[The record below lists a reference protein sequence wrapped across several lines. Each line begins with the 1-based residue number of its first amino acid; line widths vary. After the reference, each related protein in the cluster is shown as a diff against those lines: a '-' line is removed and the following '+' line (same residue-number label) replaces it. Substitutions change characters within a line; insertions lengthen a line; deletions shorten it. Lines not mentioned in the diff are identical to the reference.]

1 MDLIERTLSK
11 EVHFYTF
18 DELGPFQNKLYFYLF
33 QNLEALLFQKC
44 FILSKG
50 HLKLRLWKMIYEHVI
65 FSQKNPLPA
74 SITKGKYFY
83 ICFWHLSGQVQKV
96 ELSIELLKLNEKEEP
111 HLQ

>member
-50 HLKLRLWKMIYEHVI
+50 HLKLRLWKMKYEHVI
-65 FSQKNPLPA
+65 FSQNNPIA
-74 SITKGKYFY
+74 SFY
-83 ICFWHLSGQVQKV
+83 YKR
-96 ELSIELLKLNEKEEP
+96 
-111 HLQ
+111 